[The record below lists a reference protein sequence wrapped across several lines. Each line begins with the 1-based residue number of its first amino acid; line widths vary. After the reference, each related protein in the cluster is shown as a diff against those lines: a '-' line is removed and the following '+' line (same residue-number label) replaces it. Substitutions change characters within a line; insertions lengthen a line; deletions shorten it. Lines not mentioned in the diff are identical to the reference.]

1 MFYSLLHFILL
12 INNKASILGCKNYS
26 ALQTVVSEGANC
38 FGSEIAPTETKL

>member
-1 MFYSLLHFILL
+1 MCFILYY
-12 INNKASILGCKNYS
+12 ILGCKKYS